1 MYLKKR
7 MRFFKIFIICILF
20 NTVVFAQNSA
30 DFKNL
35 IDFQE
40 KLIDEK
46 ITASNHLIVFK
57 GNKIVYENTQNSFK
71 NGDKEITSETL
82 FPIWSM
88 SKVVTT
94 IGILQLIEK
103 GLINL
108 NDPVSKYIPSFS
120 NLDCMFLD
128 QNDPKIDGYGRNDSR
143 IYKCKNEMKIIHLM
157 SHRSGF
163 ATPENF
169 YVDALRAD
177 NLEELMEIIS
187 SEPLHYEPGTKYLYG
202 INQSILG
209 RVAEVASGKSF
220 DVFLK
225 EYLFDPLEMYKSGF
239 YLDKKTKKLLQ
250 PLYVSGEIME
260 GFNEDGITRIGN
272 MMTYNKDSQTPLGA
286 EGILTTS
293 GDFSNFCKMLVNN
306 GNFNGKQILNPQSIK
321 LMTSKFSEGYPEEY
335 WGERYFLGFYKG
347 LSVYVLE
354 DPNKMNLK
362 APTGIF
368 GWSGLQNTF
377 FWIDPKNSI
386 YGILLSRSMSS
397 GIPYEELLNN
407 TYENF

>member
-1 MYLKKR
+1 MKLL
-7 MRFFKIFIICILF
+7 KIFVVSILL
-20 NTVVFAQNSA
+20 NTNFYAQNSA
-30 DFKNL
+30 EFKNL
-35 IDFQE
+35 IDFQK
-40 KLIDEK
+40 KLIDKK
-46 ITASNHLIVFK
+46 ITASNELIIYK
-57 GNKIVYENTQNSFK
+57 DNKIVYKNAQNSFK

-103 GLINL
+103 GLVNL
-108 NDPVSKYIPSFS
+108 NDPVSKYIPSFAS
-120 NLDCMFLD
+120 LNCMFLD
-128 QNDPKIDGYGRNDSR
+128 PKDPKIDGYGRNDPR
-143 IYKCKNEMKIIHLM
+143 VYKCKNEMKIVHLM

-163 ATPENF
+163 STPENF

-177 NLEELMEIIS
+177 DLEELMEIIS
-187 SEPLHYEPGTKYLYG
+187 AEPLHYEPGTKYLYG
-202 INQSILG
+202 ISQSNLG

-220 DVFLK
+220 DIFLK
-225 EYLFDPLEMYKSGF
+225 ESLFDPLEMNRTGF

-250 PLYVSGEIME
+250 PLYVSGGNLE

-272 MMTYNKDSQTPLGA
+272 MMTYHKDSQTPLGA

-293 GDFSNFCKMLVNN
+293 GDFSNFCEMLVNN
-306 GNFNGKQILNPQSIK
+306 GNFKGKKILDPESIG

-335 WGERYFLGFYKG
+335 WGEQYFLGFYKG

-354 DPNKMNLK
+354 DPNKMNLF
-362 APTGIF
+362 APKGIY
-368 GWSGLQNTF
+368 GWSGLQTTF

-386 YGILLSRSMSS
+386 YGILLSRSMST
-397 GIPYEELLNN
+397 GLPYEELLNN